1 MDNQSAALSSV
12 DVLIE
17 AVGSGSQ
24 VALQRL
30 YEIESRRLYGIAL
43 RIVRRREIAA
53 EGLQETFLQV
63 WQNAAA
69 FSHERAAGAAW
80 LTGIVRFRA
89 LDAVRKAGREVPSD
103 DPRLGDEAVEPDV
116 IDKIGASVEADALRR
131 CFKLLDPKQ
140 QRWIVLAFV
149 DGLSYSEVATRIKA
163 PLGSVKSWI
172 RRGVH
177 SLRMPSCGAR
187 LSSGKDGSL
196 RCRASLFRQSRRPAL
211 GWPSRRG
218 SEPKR
223 QSRLPRAFG
232 STWRCGAGRPRDLPP
247 LPRHLPFGSLLRPC
261 QDRTLLPSFT
271 PRSRTRPA
279 G

>member
-1 MDNQSAALSSV
+1 MMDNQSAALSPV
-12 DVLIE
+12 EILID
-17 AVGSGSQ
+17 AVRHGSQ
-24 VALQRL
+24 VALKRL

-53 EGLQETFLQV
+53 EVLQETFLQI

-69 FSHERAAGAAW
+69 FSHERGAGAAW

-140 QRWIVLAFV
+140 QRCIVLAFV

-172 RRGVH
+172 RRGLH
-177 SLRMPSCGAR
+177 SLR
-187 LSSGKDGSL
+187 
-196 RCRASLFRQSRRPAL
+196 RCLEQ
-211 GWPSRRG
+211 
-218 SEPKR
+218 
-223 QSRLPRAFG
+223 
-232 STWRCGAGRPRDLPP
+232 
-247 LPRHLPFGSLLRPC
+247 
-261 QDRTLLPSFT
+261 
-271 PRSRTRPA
+271 
-279 G
+279 